1 MTPRRARLKVLHRG
15 FTLVEVL
22 VAMFIM
28 AILAAM
34 AWQGVDGI
42 VNTRTASQ
50 AKLEQ
55 LLRLNTVLA
64 QFQQDLEASQD
75 TNALPQP
82 LPSFDGLSMRMA
94 RRTPQGLQLVVW
106 SLRGGT
112 WLRWAGTPVTTVR
125 ALQDQWMNSQQFIG
139 NEPGQLRTIIGITEW
154 QAYCYRG
161 NAWSN
166 CQSSAGTV
174 GGGSSGGGS
183 GSAGVSA
190 SSGAG
195 SGVGPQP
202 GPTQGPATVEVLK
215 AVRVVLSFAD
225 GSGFSGSL
233 TRDIALRPQ

>member
-1 MTPRRARLKVLHRG
+1 MKPRHAFANHRG

-42 VNTRTASQ
+42 VNTRNASQ
-50 AKLEQ
+50 GKLEQ

-75 TNALPQP
+75 TTALPQP

-112 WLRWAGTPVTTVR
+112 WLRWTGSPVTTVR
-125 ALQDQWMNSQQFIG
+125 ALQDQWINSQQFIG
-139 NEPGQLRTIIGITEW
+139 NEPGQLRTVTGVTEW

-166 CQSSAGTV
+166 CQSSAGTD
-174 GGGSSGGGS
+174 SGGG
-183 GSAGVSA
+183 GTPP
-190 SSGAG
+190 GA
-195 SGVGPQP
+195 PP
-202 GPTQGPATVEVLK
+202 KAPPTEILK
-215 AVRVVLSFAD
+215 GVRVVLSFTE
-225 GSGFSGSL
+225 GSGFSGTL
-233 TRDIALRPQ
+233 TRDIALRP